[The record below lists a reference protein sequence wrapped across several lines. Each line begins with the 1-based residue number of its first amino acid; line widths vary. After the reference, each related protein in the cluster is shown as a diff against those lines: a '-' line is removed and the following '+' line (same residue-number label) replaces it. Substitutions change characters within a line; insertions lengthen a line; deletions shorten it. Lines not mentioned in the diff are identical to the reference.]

1 MSAESQR
8 DQALSILDSRL
19 AKLSKL
25 YKECYL
31 SSGRGALMVYASD
44 LIEKDVLNE
53 HHYRTKEEILDVF
66 DTPSS
71 RAKLSRMIDNYN
83 QKAEGIMALIT
94 DYSNVTYFVTI
105 RLP

>member
-19 AKLSKL
+19 AKLSRL
-25 YKECYL
+25 YKECHL
-31 SSGRGALMVYASD
+31 SYGRGALMVYASD
-44 LIEKDVLNE
+44 VIERDVLNE
-53 HHYRTKEEILDVF
+53 HNYRTKEEILDVF

-94 DYSNVTYFVTI
+94 DYSNLTYFVTI